1 MKVIITG
8 STGLVGSAVIRE
20 AIANSS
26 ITHAFVLS
34 RKDLPKE
41 ISDNAKV
48 TVIPHADFST
58 YPDDLLAQLAGC
70 EACIWAIGGR
80 ATQFPDL
87 DTFRK
92 VSVDYTLAAARA
104 FKQHLAPALPGGQ
117 RFRFVFCSGMLAEW
131 DQQKSLLFMADTRLV
146 KSLQGQVEK
155 GLCDLADKDSRFDSF
170 CPRPSGILPLTVG
183 TLGKLAG
190 KLYGAIQVQDL
201 AKALVHIALNGAE
214 KQIIEAGELTA
225 LHK

>member
-20 AIANSS
+20 AIANDS

-41 ISDNAKV
+41 IGDSAKV

-58 YPDDLLAQLAGC
+58 YPEDLLTQLAGC

-80 ATQFPDL
+80 AAQFPDL

-104 FKQHLAPALPGGQ
+104 FKQHLSPALPDSQ

-131 DQQKSLLFMADTRLV
+131 DQQKTLVFMADTRLV
-146 KSLQGQVEK
+146 KGQVER
-155 GLCDLADKDSRFDSF
+155 GLCDLADKESRFDAF
-170 CPRPSGILPLTVG
+170 CPRPSGVLPSNVG
-183 TLGKLAG
+183 TLGKLSG

-201 AKALVHIALNGAE
+201 AKALVNIALNGAE
-214 KQIIEAGELTA
+214 KQIIEAGELTP

>member
-20 AIANSS
+20 AIANDG

-48 TVIPHADFST
+48 TVIPHADFSK
-58 YPDDLLAQLAGC
+58 YPEDLLTQLAGC

-80 ATQFPDL
+80 APHFPDL

-92 VSVDYTLAAARA
+92 VSVDFTLAAARA
-104 FKQHLAPALPGGQ
+104 FKQRLAPALADNQ

-131 DQQKSLLFMADTRLV
+131 DQQKSLLFMADSRHV
-146 KSLQGQVEK
+146 KGQVEK
-155 GLCDLADKDSRFDSF
+155 GLCDLADKDGRFDVF
-170 CPRPSGILPLTVG
+170 CPRPSGVLPSNVS
-183 TLGKLAG
+183 TLGKLTG

-201 AKALVHIALNGAE
+201 AKALVYIALNGAE
-214 KQIIEAGELTA
+214 KQIIEAGELTS